1 MRRLFIHR
9 VDVSRQP
16 ETITNLER
24 DKGLRQVLSSVPC
37 LIEPRPTIETPSQMG
52 RISQADHVMTWSTE
66 DIRVSDTVRWEDP
79 ETSEVRHFI
88 VKRRIR
94 DTARPFSSIQPY
106 NVADLLEQV
115 SS

>member
-16 ETITNLER
+16 STVTNFER
-24 DKGLRQVLSSVPC
+24 DKGLRQVLSSIPC
-37 LIEPRPTIETPSQMG
+37 LIEPRPTIETSSPMG
-52 RISQADHVMTWSTE
+52 RISQGDHVMTWSTE
-66 DIRVSDTVRWEDP
+66 DIRVSDTVTWEDP
-79 ETSEVRHFI
+79 DTSEVRHFI

-94 DTARPFSSIQPY
+94 DTARPFSSIPPY